1 MIVDRRELR
10 ERIHRLL
17 AMLTHFAPP
26 ASAAAGTPATIG
38 TV

>member
-17 AMLTHFAPP
+17 AMMTHFAPAVGKP
-26 ASAAAGTPATIG
+26 H
-38 TV
+38 